1 VSQGVRVL
9 GVITARGGS
18 RGVPRKNL
26 REVGG
31 TSLVAL
37 AVRQAAAASSLAR
50 TIVSTE
56 DEEIARTAR
65 EAGGDVPFM
74 RPAGLAE
81 DTTPTLPVLLHA
93 LEQCEAAGDP
103 PYTHVCILQPTSPL
117 RLPADIDRAVAAAL
131 VPGADSAVTVSET
144 VHPVK
149 LKRIEDGELVP
160 YVEPEQEGVR
170 RQDLGVP
177 AYARNGAVYVI
188 RRETLLAGRLFGDHC
203 RAVVMPRER
212 SIDVNGPADL
222 VLVEALWH
230 IVRPADSDGDR
241 DGDGAADGGAGA
253 EGE

>member
-1 VSQGVRVL
+1 MSEEARVL

-31 TSLVAL
+31 TPLVAL
-37 AVRQAAAASSLAR
+37 AVAQAAAATSLTR
-50 TIVSTE
+50 TVVSTE
-56 DEEIARTAR
+56 DDEIARTAR
-65 EAGGDVPFM
+65 EAGGDVPFT
-74 RPAGLAE
+74 RPAALAQ

-93 LEQCEAAGDP
+93 LEQCEQAGDA

-117 RLPADIDRAVAAAL
+117 RLPSDIDRTVAEAL

-149 LKRIEDGELVP
+149 LKRIEEGELVP
-160 YVEPEQEGVR
+160 YVQPELEGVR
-170 RQDLGVP
+170 RQDLGAR

-188 RRETLLAGRLFGDHC
+188 RRETLLGGRLFGDHC

-230 IVRPADSDGDR
+230 IVRRPDGDVNR
-241 DGDGAADGGAGA
+241 AAEA